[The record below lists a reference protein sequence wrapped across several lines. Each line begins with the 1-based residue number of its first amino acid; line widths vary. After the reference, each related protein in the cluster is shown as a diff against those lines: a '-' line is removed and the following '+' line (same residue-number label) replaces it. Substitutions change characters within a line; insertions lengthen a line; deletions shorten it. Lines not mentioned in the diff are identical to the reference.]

1 MKTGQTS
8 RLVKLSG
15 GISIALLAFGF
26 SFGSVQGARAEDAE
40 AATPTLH
47 EMFVAPLMQAMDG
60 LDQRLSRLE
69 ESVALFAATVSSQRV
84 AARQLCVS
92 DDSGA
97 ETCITKAQ
105 LDDLL
110 KRVAQADLPQ
120 SSVAAMQV
128 APAAEAA
135 ESAAAS
141 EAAVS
146 PADTAATETSEPAD
160 QTGTPEVTLSA
171 ADNAATDN
179 SEPAEKSVPDV
190 TISTT
195 IESTDAA
202 ATETVETIPATVVII
217 SALAGN
223 ATAGAQ
229 PELAFTGSA
238 TEATPDIDGTA
249 IVLHPEVE
257 ITIAAPGLSDDD

>member
-1 MKTGQTS
+1 
-8 RLVKLSG
+8 
-15 GISIALLAFGF
+15 
-26 SFGSVQGARAEDAE
+26 
-40 AATPTLH
+40 
-47 EMFVAPLMQAMDG
+47 MFVAPLMQAMDG

-190 TISTT
+190 TISTS
-195 IESTDAA
+195 ESTDAA

-257 ITIAAPGLSDDD
+257 ITIAAPGLSDDDRATEKITVHSSGNCRD